1 MDWYC
6 PQCCGEGEIVHNL
19 TEEPVFV
26 VCSNCGYE
34 DAYVWCE
41 KCGVGGQI
49 SITDFNSRPMEWVC
63 RFCGSKY
70 QLPPNFY
77 EAPMTFTP
85 TAFSA
90 RPFRSLPPGKKFAH
104 VSPTLLREFL
114 IHWNGYREKVW
125 LTYIFLFILI
135 VGFPSVH
142 KPTGRLFLMLG
153 QTYGYLIVVILWCMP
168 VLYFFDIASWIAE
181 KIIFRRKQASCR
193 KTNHP
198 TPRAADTATPWGAG
212 GGFEAK

>member
-6 PQCCGEGEIVHNL
+6 SRCCGEGDIAYNL
-19 TEEPVFV
+19 TKKPVYV
-26 VCSNCGYE
+26 VCSNCSNG

-41 KCGVGGQI
+41 KCGIGGQI
-49 SITDFNSRPMEWVC
+49 SITDFNSRPTEWVC

-77 EAPMTFTP
+77 EASITFTP

-90 RPFRSLPPGKKFAH
+90 RPFRSLPPSKKFAQ

-114 IHWNGYREKVW
+114 IYWNGYREKVW
-125 LTYIFLFILI
+125 LTYIFLFMLLL
-135 VGFPSVH
+135 GLLSVP
-142 KPTGRLFLMLG
+142 KPTGRLFLMFW
-153 QTYGYLIVVILWCMP
+153 QTYRYLIVVILWCMP
-168 VLYFFDIASWIAE
+168 VLYFLDFASWIAE
-181 KIIFRRKQASCR
+181 KIIFRRKQASCY

-198 TPRAADTATPWGAG
+198 TPRAADTASPRGNV
-212 GGFEAK
+212 GGF